1 MAEEEEASLLPVGQT
16 AISHAGQSAAA
27 ESARANSRDQP
38 NALPSSKASST
49 LSGGKSGLSISS
61 ASASDT
67 RTPAQQREL
76 EREMAFKASTGSSA
90 HDLVDST
97 SSANSAAAGQSWNAL
112 ADSGRGN
119 AAAGASTGSH
129 AGVGSSQS
137 VNKRQQPLGGGE
149 SAADIG
155 DYDPRGFAAGGTSD
169 TITGTGQSASDA
181 LRTDSSSTGV
191 GAGSRQGT
199 ALGGEAGD
207 SRNFGAGSGLDTQV
221 RSGFGDEEE
230 SDSSSSSFMA
240 GRDPTDPTSVV
251 GSQQSFTGQPHTVQ
265 QRTTSTNSAGSHLTP
280 ASTWSVL
287 LCICVHAV
295 LPQPSRTQQA
305 LFHVPKKML
314 ARHSTEA

>member
-27 ESARANSRDQP
+27 ESARATSRDQP
-38 NALPSSKASST
+38 NALPSSKASSA
-49 LSGGKSGLSISS
+49 LSGGKSGSTTSS

-97 SSANSAAAGQSWNAL
+97 GSANSAAAGQSWNAV
-112 ADSGRGN
+112 ADSGRSN
-119 AAAGASTGSH
+119 AVTGASTGSH
-129 AGVGSSQS
+129 AGGVGSSQS

-155 DYDPRGFAAGGTSD
+155 DYDPRGFAAGTTSNS
-169 TITGTGQSASDA
+169 ISGTGQIASDA

-230 SDSSSSSFMA
+230 SDSSSSFMA

-251 GSQQSFTGQPHTVQ
+251 GSQQSFAGQPHTVQ
-265 QRTTSTNSAGSHLTP
+265 QRTTSTNSAGMHLTP
-280 ASTWSVL
+280 
-287 LCICVHAV
+287 I
-295 LPQPSRTQQA
+295 
-305 LFHVPKKML
+305 
-314 ARHSTEA
+314 